1 MRTYQSREIQELAGV
16 TRLQLVRWCEGRA
29 IIPLKNAKGR
39 GARRTFSQRNLC
51 EAIIARDLSGHSIP
65 ISAIR
70 DVLSFLRKPLHPM
83 LNARLRKKIKDSE
96 SLQKAFKKAKE
107 SAWDILM
114 NRPYTAR
121 KLLTVS
127 FARKKLDAISLQ
139 SKKTI
144 GIYLETVKTTIVVN
158 LKDVIEEAGGT

>member
-16 TRLQLVRWCEGRA
+16 TRLQLVRWCEARA

-51 EAIIARDLSGHSIP
+51 EAIIARDMSGHSMP

-83 LNARLRKKIKDSE
+83 LNERLRKKIEDSE
-96 SLQKAFKKAKE
+96 SMQKAFKKAKE
-107 SAWDILM
+107 SAWDILVY
-114 NRPYTAR
+114 RPYTAR

-144 GIYLETVKTTIVVN
+144 GMYLETVKTTIVVN
-158 LKDVIEEAGGT
+158 LKDVIEEAGGM